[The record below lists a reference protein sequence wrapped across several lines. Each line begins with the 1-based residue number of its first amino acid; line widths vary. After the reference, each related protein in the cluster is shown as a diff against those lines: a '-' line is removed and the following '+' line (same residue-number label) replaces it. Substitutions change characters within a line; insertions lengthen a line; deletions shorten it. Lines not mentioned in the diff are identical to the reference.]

1 MSWDR
6 VHDTHLMHKVPL
18 QVFEQHNPCY
28 TSLLIFSASLQASLT
43 LLHLVVSLCIT
54 TSALHHHSL
63 KAKSACLQLT
73 FQLSHEIYFLQWFQV
88 SLLRSFC
95 LLLWRDLLKT
105 KQLFSFLCLF
115 WFDQLWRWGFLWMGW
130 KKKSI
135 DLLYRGFCLVS
146 MIKYL
151 MHEKIQNPKSPK
163 LMNIFIERIQLS
175 LPKKCVENART
186 DVVHTALLQ
195 APERCLLHCSLHS
208 HDEMLHSLV
217 QED

>member
-43 LLHLVVSLCIT
+43 LLLVVSLCIT
-54 TSALHHHSL
+54 TSALRHHSL

-105 KQLFSFLCLF
+105 EQLFSFLCLF
-115 WFDQLWRWGFLWMGW
+115 WFDQLWRWGFLWMGR
-130 KKKSI
+130 KKKKNPLIYYTEASVWYLWLNI
-135 DLLYRGFCLVS
+135 LCMKKSKTLNLQNSWTSLLKEY
-146 MIKYL
+146 
-151 MHEKIQNPKSPK
+151 N
-163 LMNIFIERIQLS
+163 
-175 LPKKCVENART
+175 
-186 DVVHTALLQ
+186 
-195 APERCLLHCSLHS
+195 
-208 HDEMLHSLV
+208 
-217 QED
+217 